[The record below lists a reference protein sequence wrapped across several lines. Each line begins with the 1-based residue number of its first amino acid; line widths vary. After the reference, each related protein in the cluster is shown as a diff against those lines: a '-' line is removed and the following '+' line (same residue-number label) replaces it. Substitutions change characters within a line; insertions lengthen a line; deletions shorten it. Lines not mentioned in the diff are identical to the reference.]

1 MSYRDYLHE
10 KAEESR
16 HNETVAYLMFLA
28 GTTFFVGGI
37 LENLLIGNIINASP
51 EWFLFI
57 PYYAVFHSGTILGLA
72 LIICGLTLIV
82 YGITAGISYSRD
94 RSWYMNE
101 LRKAN
106 SIEEVLLSRKQVT
119 SDTSEAKAKRAR
131 KQSSRVKGDF

>member
-1 MSYRDYLHE
+1 MSFRDYLHE

-28 GTTFFVGGI
+28 GTIFFVGGI
-37 LENLLIGNIINASP
+37 LENLLISSIVGKNP
-51 EWFLFI
+51 EWFIFI
-57 PYYAVFHSGTILGLA
+57 PYYAVFHNAAILGLA

-94 RSWYMNE
+94 RGWYMNE

-106 SIEEVLLSRKQVT
+106 SVEEVLLSKKRVSSETRQRPAKKTAKQ
-119 SDTSEAKAKRAR
+119 
-131 KQSSRVKGDF
+131 G